1 MAAVC
6 WRTCTVA
13 TMCPSA
19 PGSTIHPLSRHAVM
33 IALFTC
39 ARLGVA
45 PLAVITG
52 ASVTL
57 YTGMVRAQ
65 AATSKLTA
73 MAAASRARAR
83 RPAPL
88 LEDLFKLLL
97 PPFIGLPAPLN
108 RAFNDVTGFL
118 CNRSRGLFSA
128 LTARSEER
136 RVR

>member
-1 MAAVC
+1 
-6 WRTCTVA
+6 
-13 TMCPSA
+13 
-19 PGSTIHPLSRHAVM
+19 M

-39 ARLGVA
+39 ARRGVV

-65 AATSKLTA
+65 AATSKVTA

-97 PPFIGLPAPLN
+97 RPFIGLPAPLN
-108 RAFNDVTGFL
+108 RAFNDVFGFL
-118 CNRSRGLFSA
+118 SNRSSGLFSA
-128 LTARSEER
+128 LTDALADLGCFVSSPRGVLFDFFDQSSGGFALS
-136 RVR
+136 

>member
-39 ARLGVA
+39 ARLGVV

-65 AATSKLTA
+65 AATSKVTA

-97 PPFIGLPAPLN
+97 RPFIGLSAPLT
-108 RAFNDVTGFL
+108 RAFTDEIGRAS
-118 CNRSRGLFSA
+118 CR
-128 LTARSEER
+128 ER
-136 RVR
+136 VCQYV